1 MDTSTTMAFLIALIL
16 VIIINEI
23 EEGIPLI
30 IIGFFTMAFSWN
42 LTSVFGF
49 TSTDLAG
56 WGKVMILGY
65 WITATFAFLKAAA
78 TGYYNGV
85 FNARRSKT

>member
-1 MDTSTTMAFLIALIL
+1 MAFLIAMIL

-30 IIGFFTMAFSWN
+30 IIGFIMMAFSWN
-42 LTSVFGF
+42 LTATFGF
-49 TSTDLAG
+49 ASTDLGG
-56 WGKVMILGY
+56 WGVVIILGY
-65 WITATFAFLKAAA
+65 WIIATFAFLKAAA

-85 FNARRSKT
+85 FNARSKHG